1 MDIKKYNNNTHYEF
15 LIQTQHRQIK
25 NWDSQNLLNDTLV
38 YNKYMHIHFI
48 FNKFSQVK

>member
-25 NWDSQNLLNDTLV
+25 NWDP
-38 YNKYMHIHFI
+38 KI
-48 FNKFSQVK
+48 F